1 MPHYLIRASYTPEG
15 WAALVKNPQNR
26 REALRPVIEAAG
38 GRLDAFYYAFGEDD
52 AFLLVEL
59 PDNVSAAAISMSV
72 AASGAVK
79 FTATTPLMTAEEA
92 VEAMK
97 RAGRAGYRPPA

>member
-38 GRLDAFYYAFGEDD
+38 GKLDAFYYAFGEDD
-52 AFLLVEL
+52 AFVLVEL

-79 FTATTPLMTAEEA
+79 STATTPLMTAEEA

-97 RAGRAGYRPPA
+97 RASRAGYRPPA

>member
-38 GRLDAFYYAFGEDD
+38 GKLDAFYYAFGEDD
-52 AFLLVEL
+52 AFVLVEM
-59 PDNVSAAAISMSV
+59 PDNVSAAAISIAV

-79 FTATTPLMTAEEA
+79 STATTPLMTAEEA

-97 RAGRAGYRPPA
+97 RAKGAGYRPPA

>member
-52 AFLLVEL
+52 AFVLVEL
-59 PDNVSAAAISMSV
+59 PDNVSAAAISIAV
-72 AASGAVK
+72 AASGALK
-79 FTATTPLMTAEEA
+79 STATTPLMTAEEA

-97 RAGRAGYRPPA
+97 RAKGAGYRPPT